1 MKPDKT
7 TVYFIP
13 GMAAGPEIFDHIQLP
28 ENQYTI
34 EVLEWMIPEKEES
47 LKEYALRM
55 AKRVTEPNPILIG
68 VSFGGIVAQE
78 MDAFL
83 NLKNLVIISSVK
95 TRNELPKRMKL
106 VGTTKAYKLI
116 PTGAVL
122 SADDLTTYAI
132 GPKSKKKLAMYQKY
146 LSVRDKDY
154 LDWSIEKIVTWN
166 RQEAVSGIVHIQG
179 DKDPV
184 FPIKHIEDCL
194 VIPNGT
200 HIMILNRAREISKL
214 LLQIFDE

>member
-1 MKPDKT
+1 MASIKT

-28 ENQYTI
+28 EDRY
-34 EVLEWMIPEKEES
+34 EVEILEWLIPEKEES
-47 LKEYALRM
+47 LKEYAQRM
-55 AKRVTEPNPILIG
+55 ANRVTATRPILVG
-68 VSFGGIVAQE
+68 VSFGGIMAQE

-83 NLKNLVIISSVK
+83 DLKKLVIISSVK
-95 TRNELPKRMKL
+95 TRSELPKRMKI

-122 SADDLTTYAI
+122 SADDLTKFAI
-132 GPKSKKKLAMYQKY
+132 GSKSKKKLAMYQKY

-154 LDWSIEKIVTWN
+154 LDWSIKQIVTWD

-184 FPIKHIEDCL
+184 FPIKYIEDCL
-194 VIPNGT
+194 EIHNGT
-200 HIMILNRAREISKL
+200 HIMILNRAHEISKL
-214 LLQIFDE
+214 LLQVFEE